1 MGQSGVECRALFL
14 FCRLRLRDRGVVD
27 DWHGFSLGLFLFSVI
42 DEREVRTF
50 LHLDPLEVLDFLPQ
64 VRSFELGRSEVFLEA
79 FVVVLQF
86 VEKDP
91 RAVFDDELRSRV
103 DVEVRV
109 VRVVEPDLC
118 DSRVP
123 GAR

>member
-1 MGQSGVECRALFL
+1 MGQSCVECWALL
-14 FCRLRLRDRGVVD
+14 LVCRLRLRGWGVVD
-27 DWHGFSLGLFLFSVI
+27 DRHGFLLGLFFFSVI

-50 LHLDPLEVLDFLPQ
+50 LHLDPLEVLDFFPQ

-86 VEKDP
+86 VEEDP

-109 VRVVEPDLC
+109 VRIVEPDLAE
-118 DSRVP
+118 SRVP